1 MQFEFGRDPMREH
14 HDADVGDDQRVHAGG
29 AQIFDV
35 PFYRRDLVVARQNVE
50 RDIDARA
57 ALMRIRGALAEVV
70 EAQIARRRTHAE
82 RLAAAIH
89 GVGAVIDGGLQP
101 AQIACRREHLW
112 FATTFHATT
121 LRLDSREC
129 RPHGICRPHSIAGG
143 TAMPR
148 LWEHSVCRAVSRPFR
163 DPFHGTFLT
172 TDRKEG
178 ASAAHHTDASAKRT
192 TTRHQNGTPHGNS
205 AQRAA

>member
-14 HDADVGDDQRVHAGG
+14 HDADVGDNQRIHAGG

-57 ALMRIRGALAEVV
+57 ALMCIRGTLAEVV

-121 LRLDSREC
+121 LRLGSRE
-129 RPHGICRPHSIAGG
+129 CRPHSIAGG
-143 TAMPR
+143 TATPR
-148 LWEHSVCRAVSRPFR
+148 LWEQSVCHAVSRPFR
-163 DPFHGTFLT
+163 DPFHGSLRA
-172 TDRKEG
+172 TDLR
-178 ASAAHHTDASAKRT
+178 
-192 TTRHQNGTPHGNS
+192 
-205 AQRAA
+205 RALL